1 MKDYNK
7 NKESLHVKY
16 RDVNDLH
23 GWAVSQKFPV
33 NGSKWVDKF
42 WEFNEDF
49 IKSYNEKKP
58 PPTTKKNKSKK
69 KTRSKNDFQKNFFKL
84 MNNSVFKKLWKTK
97 ENMGTLNLLQQKNVG
112 TIWYPN

>member
-23 GWAVSQKFPV
+23 GWAVLQKFPV

-58 PPTTKKNKSKK
+58 TTTKKKNKSKK
-69 KTRSKNDFQKNFFKL
+69 KQDLKMT
-84 MNNSVFKKLWKTK
+84 FKKTFSS
-97 ENMGTLNLLQQKNVG
+97 
-112 TIWYPN
+112 

>member
-49 IKSYNEKKP
+49 IKSYNEKTTTTTTTT
-58 PPTTKKNKSKK
+58 TTKKKQDLKMTFK
-69 KTRSKNDFQKNFFKL
+69 KTFS
-84 MNNSVFKKLWKTK
+84 S
-97 ENMGTLNLLQQKNVG
+97 
-112 TIWYPN
+112 